1 MEPEAHTQSRLLS
14 QEAAAR
20 YLGVSKWTLRD
31 LLFRGD
37 IPYVKIGRRLLIDVQ
52 DLDAYIT
59 QSKIQH
65 GP

>member
-1 MEPEAHTQSRLLS
+1 MEPEAQTQSRLLA

-20 YLGVSKWTLRD
+20 YLSVSKWTVRD

-37 IPYVKIGRRLLIDVQ
+37 LPYVKIGRRLLIDVQ

-59 QSKIQH
+59 RAKIQH

>member
-1 MEPEAHTQSRLLS
+1 LLS
-14 QEAAAR
+14 QKVAAA

-37 IPYVKIGRRLLIDVQ
+37 IPYVKIGRRVLIDVQ
-52 DLDAYIT
+52 DLDAYIAR
-59 QSKIQH
+59 SKIHH